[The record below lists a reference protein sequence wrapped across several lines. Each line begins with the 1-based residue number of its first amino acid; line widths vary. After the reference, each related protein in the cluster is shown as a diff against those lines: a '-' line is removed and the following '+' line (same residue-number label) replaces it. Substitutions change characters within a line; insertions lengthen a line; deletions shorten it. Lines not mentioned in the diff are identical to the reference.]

1 MVFNGLDAENED
13 ETGANNNE
21 KGKKGGKVKDES
33 SAGAKR
39 GGIQKNLWLNL
50 KNKTVR
56 AERDMVRASIYSEPV
71 IGPSTK
77 IALKH
82 RPSLKDWKTKSWKTK
97 P

>member
-21 KGKKGGKVKDES
+21 KEKKGGKVKDES

-56 AERDMVRASIYSEPV
+56 AETWLEPAY
-71 IGPSTK
+71 I
-77 IALKH
+77 L
-82 RPSLKDWKTKSWKTK
+82 SLL
-97 P
+97 